1 MTKGLVESAVEVET
15 GAHRQRAP
23 LHRLGCTWVL
33 AQLPDEEPSGVLG
46 AQLRE
51 NLLAMVELCRGTCKA
66 NPPGDLGGE
75 EVWVGGLAAGLLGTR
90 AKSPPE
96 AARRRQRE
104 ELTSHPPAGPSGVS
118 AMAQY

>member
-15 GAHRQRAP
+15 GAHGQRAP
-23 LHRLGCTWVL
+23 LHGLGCTWVL
-33 AQLPDEEPSGVLG
+33 AQLLDEEPSGVLG

-90 AKSPPE
+90 AESLPE

-104 ELTSHPPAGPSGVS
+104 ELASH
-118 AMAQY
+118 Q